1 MTPTKMPSITRAL
14 ALTAIAGVLSLAGC
28 ATKAPPYD
36 YTAYRQHMPA
46 SILVLPPTSQSPD
59 INASSS
65 LWSHATMPLAESGY
79 YVIPVALVA
88 ETLRENGIQTPA
100 EAQALAPQKL
110 QSIFGADAGL
120 YIDVTQFGTQ
130 FLVLNSVTSVAANAR
145 LVDLK
150 TGTQLWTGSARAQ
163 DGGSNSQGSLA
174 VMLVTAVLKQITN
187 TATDMGHRV
196 AGVTSS
202 TLLQAGQPRG
212 LLWGARAVGHGK
224 DTVQP

>member
-1 MTPTKMPSITRAL
+1 MNPTQMTSITRIVAL
-14 ALTAIAGVLSLAGC
+14 AALAGSLGLAGC

-36 YTAYRQHMPA
+36 YTAYRQHMPT

-79 YVIPVALVA
+79 YVIPVTLVNEA
-88 ETLRENGIQTPA
+88 LRENGIQTPA
-100 EAQALAPQKL
+100 EAHALAPQKL

-130 FLVLNSVTSVAANAR
+130 FLVLNSVTAVAATAR

-150 TGTQLWTGSARAQ
+150 TGTLLWTGTARAQ

-196 AGVTSS
+196 AGDTSA

-212 LLWGARAVGHGK
+212 LLWGARAAGQGTDV
-224 DTVQP
+224 TQP

>member
-1 MTPTKMPSITRAL
+1 MSPIKMTSIIRAV
-14 ALTAIAGVLSLAGC
+14 ALIAMTSSLGLAGC

-36 YTAYRQHMPA
+36 YTAYRQHMPT

-79 YVIPVALVA
+79 YVIPVTLVN

-130 FLVLNSVTSVAANAR
+130 FQILDSVTAVAATAR

-150 TGTQLWTGSARAQ
+150 TGTLLWTGTARAQ
-163 DGGSNSQGSLA
+163 NGGSQGQGSLA

-196 AGVTSS
+196 AGTTSAV
-202 TLLQAGQPRG
+202 LLQAGQPNG
-212 LLWGARAVGHGK
+212 LLWGARAAGQGK
-224 DTVQP
+224 DMQQP